1 MVQKVMRCLRFAFA
15 ALALLLLFV
24 AFLVP
29 FVSIADDVSAVGV
42 NLNMYL
48 FDVLG
53 GTNGDTVDM
62 FGSLIAAFVLFL
74 VPCVGFL
81 RSREAVR
88 PFLYAVY
95 LLGFTFGMFIFNG
108 LSTVAEAYRPT
119 SGIVIGPTAGLV
131 LTYAI
136 LVLLVFI
143 LDFAETFALEPM
155 RKLMMKA
162 RSPLSIEERLAE
174 LETLRQEGTISE
186 EEYAEAR
193 KATLNG
199 SKE

>member
-29 FVSIADDVSAVGV
+29 FVSITDDVSAVGV

-81 RSREAVR
+81 KSREAVR

-108 LSTVAEAYRPT
+108 LSTVAEAYRST